1 MEEKLL
7 ALRQSIK
14 AKRTFILE
22 DKISHKIYLK
32 LLYEGIA

>member
-1 MEEKLL
+1 MEGKLL

-14 AKRTFILE
+14 AKRAFILE

-32 LLYEGIA
+32 HLF